1 MEGEIMD
8 PTPKI
13 SDAEWLVMRQLWERA
28 PQTTN
33 EVVENLASQTTW
45 KPKTIMTLLNR
56 LVKKGALGF
65 EKKGRIYEHFPLV
78 REEDCV
84 RAESRSFLERVYGGS
99 LQPMLAHFLEETP
112 LSKEE
117 IEALRRILDERG
129 K

>member
-1 MEGEIMD
+1 MD

-13 SDAEWLVMRQLWERA
+13 SDAEWQVMRLLWERA

-33 EVVENLASQTTW
+33 EVVEALAGQTTW
-45 KPKTIMTLLNR
+45 KPKTIMTLLTR
-56 LVKKGALGF
+56 LVKKGALAF
-65 EKKGRIYEHFPLV
+65 EKKGRVYEYSPRV

-84 RAESRSFLERVYGGS
+84 RAESRSFLDRVYGGS
-99 LQPMLAHFLEETP
+99 LRPMLAHFLEETP

-117 IEALRRILDERG
+117 IEELRRILDEKG